1 MVAVVCLYAMVRL
14 SGPGEDTVGVVFR
27 EGEGSARWGGAGTV
41 KAIEVVRCELTVL
54 VLTIGNAADAIRATT
69 HTACRW
75 LGGPW
80 RSSQAAR
87 AATHAMTGIC
97 QSELSRNVRRYQ
109 LIVSMFIFLSF
120 LVPGVFGFG

>member
-27 EGEGSARWGGAGTV
+27 EGEGAPRWGGAATV
-41 KAIEVVRCELTVL
+41 KATEVLRREVTVL

-69 HTACRW
+69 QTACRW
-75 LGGPW
+75 LAGPW
-80 RSSQAAR
+80 RSSQAAK
-87 AATHAMTGIC
+87 AATPAMTGIC
-97 QSELSRNVRRYQ
+97 QRELSRNVKRYQ

-120 LVPGVFGFG
+120 LGPGVFGFG